1 MLETTIKM
9 VSLEFVRDL
18 PVMELANE
26 YPMITEDQ
34 ETDLIASI
42 EASGIREP
50 LIIFRTILEDPL
62 EDPFEDQLLDG
73 RNRLSSAIKVE
84 LDEVPVRY
92 FIGTVEEAEDLI
104 IDLNEKRR
112 HLLPVQRAYIAD
124 KHRAIVSK
132 RAKERILA
140 TQKNDAAEDA
150 RAAMHDPCI
159 AEGDQESG
167 TTRSILAR
175 KHNAGINSI
184 DTVQRIRRVSE
195 ETMQDPDQDGEV
207 STPRAIKASAVLTK
221 MQKGTITITD
231 AVKNVFGEPGQDI
244 NPDEQ
249 SKISTAKAR
258 LGKIVTDLLSDFG
271 DYAHV
276 LMEMGNEVDQE
287 FVRAKLLRLNGF
299 MATMNTKY
307 GSGDT
312 DVLLDPDDNRDF
324 WSDVEARN

>member
-1 MLETTIKM
+1 LE
-9 VSLEFVRDL
+9 
-18 PVMELANE
+18 
-26 YPMITEDQ
+26 
-34 ETDLIASI
+34 
-42 EASGIREP
+42 
-50 LIIFRTILEDPL
+50 
-62 EDPFEDQLLDG
+62 
-73 RNRLSSAIKVE
+73 
-84 LDEVPVRY
+84 EVPVRY
-92 FIGTVEEAEDLI
+92 FVGTVEEAEDLI

-124 KHRAIVSK
+124 KHRAIVSR
-132 RAKERILA
+132 RAHERKLA
-140 TQKNDAAEDA
+140 TQKNNAAEEL
-150 RAAMHDPCI
+150 RADMPE
-159 AEGDQESG
+159 EGMSDGLQETG
-167 TTRSILAR
+167 TTREILAK
-175 KHNAGINSI
+175 KHNAGKNAI

-195 ETMQDPDQDGEV
+195 ETMKDPDQDGEV

-231 AVKNVFGEPGQDI
+231 AVKNVFGDPGQDI

-258 LGKIVTDLLSDFG
+258 LGKIVTDLLNDFD

-299 MATMNTKY
+299 ITTMNAKY

>member
-50 LIIFRTILEDPL
+50 LIIFRTDL
-62 EDPFEDQLLDG
+62 EDQLLDG

-132 RAKERILA
+132 RAHERKLA
-140 TQKNDAAEDA
+140 TQKNNAAEEL
-150 RAAMHDPCI
+150 RADTPTQGGS
-159 AEGDQESG
+159 ELNQEVG
-167 TTRSILAR
+167 ETREILAR
-175 KHNAGINSI
+175 KHNAGKNAI

-195 ETMQDPDQDGEV
+195 ETMQDPDQEGEV
-207 STPRAIKASAVLTK
+207 LTPRAIKANAVLTK
-221 MQKGTITITD
+221 MQRGTITITD

-244 NPDEQ
+244 NPDDQ

-258 LGKIVTDLLSDFG
+258 LGKITTDLLSDFDFHAG
-271 DYAHV
+271 I
-276 LMEMGNEVDQE
+276 LMDAGNEVDQE
-287 FVRAKLLRLNGF
+287 FVRAKLLRLSVF
-299 MATMNTKY
+299 ITSMTAKY
-307 GSGDT
+307 GSGET
-312 DVLLDPDDNRDF
+312 DVLLDPDENRDF
-324 WSDVEARN
+324 WSDVESRS